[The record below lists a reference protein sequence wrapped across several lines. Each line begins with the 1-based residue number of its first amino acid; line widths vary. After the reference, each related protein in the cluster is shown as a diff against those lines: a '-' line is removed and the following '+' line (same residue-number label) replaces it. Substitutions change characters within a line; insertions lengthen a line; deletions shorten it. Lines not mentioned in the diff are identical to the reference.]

1 LDNEL
6 GNIIRT
12 RNKDLATL
20 ALEAYYKSNEF
31 YVFLSRRYMVEH
43 PPRHFGKYI
52 KRLEALVGEPQI
64 HDTLEDMFSSYRNG
78 WRCLLTPT
86 RPLDIIVSERWD
98 VRDMSRAPIKTDWQA
113 YFPNLRELT
122 ISISP
127 LREPCHR
134 DHPLKCSYC
143 GFSPHRIKLL
153 KEHLEETR
161 IGIKAIRV
169 KTVMFRKYGW
179 IGPVCVCMRSLE
191 ELVTRMATK

>member
-31 YVFLSRRYMVEH
+31 RVFLFWRYMVEH
-43 PPRHFGKYI
+43 PPRYFGKYI
-52 KRLEALVGEPQI
+52 KRLEVVVGEPEI
-64 HDTLEDMFSSYRNG
+64 HDTLEDVYSSYSNG

-86 RPLDIIVSERWD
+86 RPLDITVPERCD
-98 VRDMSRAPIKTDWQA
+98 VRDISRAPIKTDWQA
-113 YFPNLRELT
+113 YFRNLRGLT
-122 ISISP
+122 IKISP
-127 LREPCHR
+127 LREPYHWG
-134 DHPLKCSYC
+134 HPLKCSNC
-143 GFSPHRIKLL
+143 GFLPHWIRLL
-153 KEHLEETR
+153 KERLEETR

-169 KTVMFRKYGW
+169 KTKMIRKYGW
-179 IGPVCVCMRSLE
+179 VEPLCVCMRSLE